1 MSSSA
6 PVSTDCAFA
15 PLRHRF
21 APRLNFTI
29 HLGIGWLVA
38 KSIRASAEVHQ
49 TPHHRRKGSLGHPDE
64 RDGSSAASHLGKRL
78 QDARASFYG
87 PFVTELDTRP
97 RSYGETLDPD
107 FLRSV
112 FCSMLKARILEN
124 KLSSLYKAGKIVGG
138 VYLGRGQEAVSATL
152 GTALIQGT
160 DFFAPLIRDQ
170 AGRTAFGEPLIDCTR
185 TYLGSKDG
193 PMRGRD
199 GNIHRGRPQVG
210 MPAMIS
216 HLGAQVPVIAGMLF
230 AKRLQGTLAGR
241 VGATCIGDGATSTGA
256 FHEGLNLAAM
266 EKLPMV
272 VIVAN
277 NQFAYSTP
285 NSRQFACADLVEKA
299 RGYGV
304 AGHSVDGTDLIACAT
319 VISKAVNLA
328 RAGGGPQLVVARLLR
343 LSGHGEHDDGSY
355 VPQEIRGSHDGR
367 DCMEVAMRQLVEH
380 GIATMNEISHWQ
392 ETFAEEVQRA
402 VAQAQQEDPPDP
414 YQEDW
419 TALATRFPI
428 SVSSSSGGSAQ

>member
-1 MSSSA
+1 MN
-6 PVSTDCAFA
+6 
-15 PLRHRF
+15 R
-21 APRLNFTI
+21 
-29 HLGIGWLVA
+29 
-38 KSIRASAEVHQ
+38 
-49 TPHHRRKGSLGHPDE
+49 
-64 RDGSSAASHLGKRL
+64 
-78 QDARASFYG
+78 
-87 PFVTELDTRP
+87 
-97 RSYGETLDPD
+97 D

-112 FCSMLKARILEN
+112 FQSMLRARILEN

-185 TYLGSKDG
+185 TYLGSVEG

-199 GNIHRGRPQVG
+199 GNIHRGRPEMG

-256 FHEGLNLAAM
+256 FHEGLNLAAV
-266 EKLPMV
+266 ERLPMV
-272 VIVAN
+272 VVVGN

-285 NSRQFACADLVEKA
+285 NHRQFACADLVEKA

-304 AGHSVDGTDLIACAT
+304 GGFSVDGTDLLACAS
-319 VISKAVNLA
+319 VIGEAVRRA
-328 RAGGGPQLVVARLLR
+328 REGGGPQMVVAQLLR

-355 VPQEIRGSHDGR
+355 VPAELRGDHYGR
-367 DCMEVAMRQLVEH
+367 DCIEVAMGQLVENNL
-380 GIATMNEISHWQ
+380 ATLDEILAWQ
-392 ETFAEEVQRA
+392 DQFADDVQRA
-402 VAQAQQEDPPDP
+402 VAQAQQEAAPDP
-414 YQEDW
+414 YHEDW
-419 TALATRFPI
+419 TALATRFPLTE
-428 SVSSSSGGSAQ
+428 SVSQPFLP